1 MGAGGWRA
9 IRDARQHE
17 VYPAPNPHVK
27 QPRCLGRA
35 RLASPFHCG
44 RCDQE
49 VGATPAQRKIT

>member
-27 QPRCLGRA
+27 QPRPPWAL
-35 RLASPFHCG
+35 RLAPLFHCI
-44 RCDQE
+44 RWDQE
-49 VGATPAQRKIT
+49 VGAIPAQRKIT